1 MLTASRLKRA
11 AVSALVFFA
20 IYMSVDDLRRDGDVV
35 HLLIVF
41 GSAVVFATLSF
52 FINVWVEKRRVRS
65 FADIRRE
72 IREIARR
79 PA

>member
-20 IYMSVDDLRRDGDVV
+20 IYLSVDDLWRGGDVV
-35 HLLIVF
+35 RLLIML

-52 FINVWVEKRRVRS
+52 FGDVWRERRRVRS
-65 FADIRRE
+65 FADICRE
-72 IREIARR
+72 IREITRR